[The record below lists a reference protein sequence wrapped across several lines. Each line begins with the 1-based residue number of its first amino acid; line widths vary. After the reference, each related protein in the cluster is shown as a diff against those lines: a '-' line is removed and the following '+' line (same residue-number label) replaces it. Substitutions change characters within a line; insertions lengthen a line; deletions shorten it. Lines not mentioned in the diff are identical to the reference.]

1 MKIRRFCSGLLAAV
15 LLLGLMVLPAGAAA
29 ASTVSTEEAIQV
41 INALGIM
48 VGDESGEFHLNRR
61 VTRAEFITMAVNATG
76 TGDQVGE
83 ASTSPYP
90 DVPRTHWAAGYVQ
103 AGVQAGLISG
113 YLDGTFRPSNQ
124 ITLAEGATIVLK
136 LLGYTAEDF
145 SGADPPGQLA
155 MYRSLKLDRG
165 VTAQKSTDVLTRQ
178 DTLYLFYNLLS
189 TNTKEGTPY
198 INKLG
203 YSLNAAGEVDRVALV
218 NGVMEGPVV
227 AAGSWQQSVPFD
239 VDSARVYRD
248 GAASSAKSIQ
258 NNDIVYWSES
268 MQTLWV
274 YTDRVAGTIQELSP
288 TPSNPTSV
296 KVAGQTYEIE
306 TASAAYELSDLGSYQ
321 VGDTVTLLLGR
332 NGGVAAVAAAS
343 ASQDGSKI
351 GIVTNL
357 SRGTYSGSGA
367 NSSYTADTVTILATD
382 GRTYSYQWTTDYFK
396 LGNLVQVVISSED
409 GSVSLKRLSET
420 GKLSGKVSSDAS
432 KLGSY
437 PFADGVEILD
447 TYEGTGV
454 RIYPER
460 LAGLNVTTDMV
471 RYYTLNGAGEITK
484 LILKDATGD
493 MHSYG
498 IMTDVVD
505 SSPEGGVS
513 VIVSYTMDLA
523 GETVSLP
530 GMSVKYGVKKG
541 PVVVM
546 GNVQAP
552 DKIRQLTEVEAA
564 RVSGNTV
571 TAGNRTYLMSDN
583 VLVYEYRGGDYYLS
597 SLDRVKDGGYE
608 LSAWYDR
615 SEKDGGRIRVIVAK

>member
-15 LLLGLMVLPAGAAA
+15 LLLGLMALPAGAAA

-145 SGADPPGQLA
+145 SGAYPTGQLA
-155 MYRSLKLDRG
+155 MYRNLKLDRG

-227 AAGSWQQSVPFD
+227 VAGSWQQSVPFD

-409 GSVSLKRLSET
+409 GSVSLKRLDYRMEWE
-420 GKLSGKVSSDAS
+420 D
-432 KLGSY
+432 
-437 PFADGVEILD
+437 
-447 TYEGTGV
+447 
-454 RIYPER
+454 
-460 LAGLNVTTDMV
+460 
-471 RYYTLNGAGEITK
+471 
-484 LILKDATGD
+484 
-493 MHSYG
+493 
-498 IMTDVVD
+498 
-505 SSPEGGVS
+505 
-513 VIVSYTMDLA
+513 DLR
-523 GETVSLP
+523 
-530 GMSVKYGVKKG
+530 
-541 PVVVM
+541 
-546 GNVQAP
+546 
-552 DKIRQLTEVEAA
+552 D
-564 RVSGNTV
+564 
-571 TAGNRTYLMSDN
+571 YLMSLDRHKPVVYCGDLN
-583 VLVYEYRGGDYYLS
+583 VAHREIDLKNPKTNRNNAGFTDQEREKMTCLLS
-597 SLDRVKDGGYE
+597 SGFTDSFRYLYPDTEGIYSWWSYRFNARKNNAGWRIDYFIVSDRLRDKIKRAEILTTVEGSDHCPVLLELD
-608 LSAWYDR
+608 
-615 SEKDGGRIRVIVAK
+615 I